1 MSKEEFM
8 SELQEIAYNRWSLA
22 LDEEYPDRINPYEY
36 AYEANELL
44 EEWNRLVKSAKAS
57 SVSVAEIVEVY
68 EKNNLSKLGWLI
80 SKSSA
85 TLL

>member
-8 SELQEIAYNRWSLA
+8 SKLQEIAYNRWSLA
-22 LDEEYPDRINPYEY
+22 LDEEYPDRIFPYEY

-44 EEWNRLVKSAKAS
+44 EEWNRLIESAKAS
-57 SVSVAEIVEVY
+57 NVSVAEIIEVY